1 MGRLKRLTAFV
12 RCILIAGLLA
22 GTCLAGDLESST
34 AYWGLEGGGGR
45 LWLVPSIAKAV
56 RDRYEMRVSGNTY
69 QVGLVRFHPNG
80 APNFSLSFMRFDASG
95 TAKETGRFA
104 SSYSGNAALSGVMAT
119 KHVSVFARERGGFG
133 FSFGGGIGP
142 QFKASYR
149 GVASGSGIAVEKTYT
164 LEEIP
169 VTPLFEVLVRAD
181 IRVHRYVS
189 LAPFV
194 GLRNGFMAGGGI
206 VRFHLGHKNS
216 PAERRSP
223 PVSSDEPGRVP

>member
-1 MGRLKRLTAFV
+1 MTTFV
-12 RCILIAGLLA
+12 RCILIAGLFA

-56 RDRYEMRVSGNTY
+56 EDEYELQVSGNTY
-69 QVGLVRFHPNG
+69 QAGLVRFHPNG

-95 TAKETGRFA
+95 TAIEKR
-104 SSYSGNAALSGVMAT
+104 SNPSRYSGNAAVSGVMAT

-142 QFKASYR
+142 QFKASYK
-149 GVASGSGIAVEKTYT
+149 GVSGSGIAVEKTYT
-164 LEEIP
+164 LKEVP
-169 VTPLFEVLVRAD
+169 VTPMFEVLVRAD

-189 LAPFV
+189 VAPFV
-194 GLRNGFMAGGGI
+194 GLRNGFMAGGGM
-206 VRFHLGHKNS
+206 VRFHVGHKNS
-216 PAERRSP
+216 RAERRSV
-223 PVSSDEPGRVP
+223 PVSKDKP

>member
-1 MGRLKRLTAFV
+1 MTTFV
-12 RCILIAGLLA
+12 RCILIAGLFA
-22 GTCLAGDLESST
+22 GTCPAGDLESST

-56 RDRYEMRVSGNTY
+56 EDEYELQVSGNTY

-95 TAKETGRFA
+95 TATEKR
-104 SSYSGNAALSGVMAT
+104 SSPARYSGNAAISGVMAT

-142 QFKASYR
+142 QFKASYK
-149 GVASGSGIAVEKTYT
+149 GVSRSGIAVEKTYT
-164 LEEIP
+164 LKEVP
-169 VTPLFEVLVRAD
+169 VTPMFEVLVRAD

-189 LAPFV
+189 VVPFV
-194 GLRNGFMAGGGI
+194 GLRNGFMAGGGM

-216 PAERRSP
+216 RAERRSA
-223 PVSSDEPGRVP
+223 PVSRDKP